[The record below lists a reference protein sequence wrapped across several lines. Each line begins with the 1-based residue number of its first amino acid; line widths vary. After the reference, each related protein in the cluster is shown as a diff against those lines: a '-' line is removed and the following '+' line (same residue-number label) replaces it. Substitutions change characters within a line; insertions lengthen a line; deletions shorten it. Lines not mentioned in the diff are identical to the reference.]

1 MNTYTLEEYN
11 SSLGVG
17 INITPID
24 NAPFIIIEGKMT
36 DGSDHYTAIPIEPFA
51 DELMRI
57 CSCHKKAVQMS
68 AYRYN

>member
-1 MNTYTLEEYN
+1 MKSYALDTHN
-11 SSLGVG
+11 SSLGIG

-24 NAPFIIIEGKMT
+24 DAPFIVIEGKMT
-36 DGSDHYTAIPIEPFA
+36 DGSDHYTAIPIEPFV

-57 CSCHKKAVQMS
+57 CLCHKEAVKMS

>member
-1 MNTYTLEEYN
+1 MKTYTLDTHN
-11 SSLGVG
+11 SSLGIR

-24 NAPFIIIEGKMT
+24 DAPFIVIEGKMT

-57 CSCHKKAVQMS
+57 CLCHKEAVKMS

>member
-1 MNTYTLEEYN
+1 MNAYTLEEYN

-24 NAPFIIIEGKMT
+24 NVPFIIIEGKMT

-57 CSCHKKAVQMS
+57 CSCHKEAVKMS